1 MPRVIASLR
10 AVTAIARVT
19 FSEILRDRVLY
30 GALII
35 SGSLLILGA
44 LVSGLSFIRPERIL
58 LDFGIFG
65 LAFSGAFL
73 AILAGAVVIA
83 REFDRRTIFMALAR
97 PISRLE
103 FIAGKYAGVAS
114 MVLLNSAVLSLGF
127 VLVMRLLPEG
137 GALLGF
143 TFFQALGLL
152 AVQALLLAALAL
164 FFASFST
171 PSLSIVMALGLYLIG
186 VNVSQVQLLAAR
198 QGAGAFRFLL
208 DALATVLPN
217 FEHFN
222 LGLKVSYGI
231 AVPASFVLTA
241 IAYAGVWIMVLLGLA
256 GVFLERK
263 ES

>member
-1 MPRVIASLR
+1 ML
-10 AVTAIARVT
+10 AIARVT

-44 LVSGLSFIRPERIL
+44 LVSRLSFIRPERIL

-65 LAFSGAFL
+65 MAFSGAFL

-83 REFDRRTIFMALAR
+83 REFDRRTIFIALAR

-103 FIAGKYAGVAS
+103 FLVGKYVGVAIVLVLNS
-114 MVLLNSAVLSLGF
+114 MVLSTGF

-137 GALLGF
+137 AALLGV
-143 TFFQALGLL
+143 TFYQALGLL
-152 AVQALLLAALAL
+152 AFQSLVLAALAI
-164 FFASFST
+164 FFSSFST

-186 VNVSQVQLLAAR
+186 VNVSQVRLLAAR
-198 QGAGAFRFLL
+198 QDPGAFRFLL
-208 DALATVLPN
+208 DSLATVLPN

-231 AVPASFVLTA
+231 AVPGSFVLTS
-241 IAYAGVWIMVLLGLA
+241 IAYAGVWIVVLLGSA
-256 GVFLERK
+256 GMFLERK